1 MLQKCCCNVPQ
12 NYRWSHRCTEYCW
25 MKICCCFRTYL
36 RWWSRM
42 KVLLDGLTP
51 NISDIFLMLCCW
63 IAEWFSLDS
72 HSWIHPTSPRI
83 SSIYRNRTWDV
94 GRDLFCLLSCCCC
107 FKLWSPETL
116 TLGDCFTQDDGLG
129 GCRCVR
135 HHGAASWLN
144 ATDQGPIDWN
154 HSAVRIYCF
163 AWFTLFVSMYVC
175 IYIYT

>member
-1 MLQKCCCNVPQ
+1 MDWHQTSVIYFWCCVAELLNGSRWTLIVGFIQHPREFPPFTATEPGMLGGTFFVCYHV
-12 NYRWSHRCTEYCW
+12 
-25 MKICCCFRTYL
+25 
-36 RWWSRM
+36 
-42 KVLLDGLTP
+42 V
-51 NISDIFLMLCCW
+51 
-63 IAEWFSLDS
+63 A
-72 HSWIHPTSPRI
+72 
-83 SSIYRNRTWDV
+83 V
-94 GRDLFCLLSCCCC
+94 

-175 IYIYT
+175 IYIYTHKIYMCTHTYIYIYWLIDWLNKK